1 MENQS
6 LPPWAQDLLA
16 YRHSCGMAFYVG
28 LHRPGGHENYREWP
42 VFQLIPG
49 TAVLC
54 CPRCG
59 KRLKL
64 DHCRQ
69 IAAIDEKEEERCLN
83 EC

>member
-28 LHRPGGHENYREWP
+28 LYREWP

-59 KRLKL
+59 RRLKL

-69 IAAIDEKEEERCLN
+69 IAAIDEEEEERCLN